1 MGFLDA
7 LFGRTR
13 PVRSRPEQIF
23 AIATAYVTL
32 TVDLNLTASGKAGVC
47 FRPLGSALFAQEQ
60 KELEQMLRVAAQEA
74 GTKIEI
80 KEDQYGF
87 RWVTLQDP
95 EFEDLVAGIHTVSL
109 TLQDQG
115 YRDQLL
121 AADFLFYQGEQ
132 QVHWIY
138 NFKRGAFYPF
148 VPIGEGRQR
157 DNAAELRLK
166 SVMERELPIEA
177 DLERWYPLWGAP
189 L

>member
-7 LFGRTR
+7 LFGRVR

-23 AIATAYVTL
+23 AMSTAFITL
-32 TVDLNLTASGKAGVC
+32 TVDLDLRPSGRAGVC
-47 FRPLGSALFAQEQ
+47 FRPLRSALFEQEQ
-60 KELEQMLRVAAQEA
+60 RELQRMLKVAARESATQ
-74 GTKIEI
+74 TEI
-80 KEDQYGF
+80 KEDPYGF
-87 RWVTLQDP
+87 RWVVLQDP
-95 EFEDLVAGIHTVSL
+95 DFEDLVAGIHTVSL

-121 AADFLFYQGEQ
+121 AADFLFYQGDQ
-132 QVHWIY
+132 PVHWIY
-138 NFKRGAFYPF
+138 NYKRGAFYPF
-148 VPIGEGRQR
+148 VPLGQGRER

-166 SVMERELPIEA
+166 SVMQRELPIEA